1 MEKTPNAPRSLIF
14 STRLYRAML
23 LIYPSDFRRAYE
35 IPMLQT
41 FRDCCRQALRENGN
55 SGLFILW
62 VRTILDILQSAI
74 EEHSQRGVDMSKI
87 KFIKLSGW
95 ALIFGSLALALSFLA
110 STRPDYNPNSTAS
123 LPIDQLANTTQDPLM
138 IMAMLFLAVGLTG
151 LFLQYGQRAASFG
164 RASLAFGWLS
174 GIVGIVGA
182 IGLSISDSNP
192 WWSMFFFG
200 LIFEFLGLALFGLSN
215 IRQRSMPRWNGLPLL
230 AGLWIPLYVLVSLI
244 LEQGSGS
251 WVEMPM
257 VVDLVLFSFTTVGLA
272 GLGYL
277 LQSDSPPAANITAA
291 AA

>member
-41 FRDCCRQALRENGN
+41 FRDCCRQALWENGN

-62 VRTILDILQSAI
+62 VRTILDTLQSAI

-95 ALIFGSLALALSFLA
+95 ALILGSLALVLSFLA
-110 STRPDYNPNSTAS
+110 STRPEFNQFSALS
-123 LPIDQLANTTQDPLM
+123 QPIDQLANMVEDPLM
-138 IMAMLFLAVGLTG
+138 VMAMLLLAVGFIG
-151 LFLQYGQRAASFG
+151 LFLQYGQQAGSFG
-164 RASLAFGWLS
+164 RVSLGLGTLS
-174 GIVGIVGA
+174 GVVGVAGA

-200 LIFEFLGLALFGLSN
+200 LVFEFLGLALFGLAN
-215 IRQRSMPRWNGLPLL
+215 LRQQSMPRGNGLPLM